1 MSTESRKHL
10 SPEEKVTILRRHLLD
25 KVPVSDLCDEY
36 GIQPTNFYNW
46 QKIFFENGVAAFSQ
60 NGRGVKKAEDAKEQ
74 KIASLEA
81 KLQRKNEVL
90 LELIEEH
97 THLKKVLGEP

>member
-1 MSTESRKHL
+1 MSTEARKHL
-10 SPEEKVTILRRHLLD
+10 SPEEKVAILRRHLLD
-25 KVPVSDLCDEY
+25 KVPVSDLCDQY

-46 QKIFFENGVAAFSQ
+46 QKIFFENGAAAFCQ
-60 NGRGVKKAEDAKEQ
+60 NGRGAKKADDAKEQ

-81 KLQRKNEVL
+81 KLNRKNEVL